1 MAQDPAFLFY
11 YQDFLV
17 GTTFMN
23 YEERGAYITLLCFQA
38 AKGSLSEADILKK
51 IPSHIWQAICGKFVC
66 KDGRYLNERLAKEIT
81 KRQLYCQNRRDNL
94 HMGKHM
100 AKHMKGA
107 MTAHMENENENNNYK
122 NNVNINNDSILNNV
136 NVNSNN
142 IIKRFPEFWRSYPK
156 PIGEAIALMTFRA
169 TVKTEQDFKDLMIA
183 LNNYKASEEYKKGF
197 IKNGNTWIEDWRGWL
212 AMPPKKESALSK
224 YEVKR

>member
-1 MAQDPAFLFY
+1 MAKDPAFLFY

-38 AKGSLSEADILKK
+38 AKGPLSEADILKK
-51 IPSHIWQAICGKFVC
+51 IPSPIWQAICCKFVC

-81 KRQLYCQNRRDNL
+81 KRQLYCQNRRENL

-107 MTAHMENENENNNYK
+107 MTAHMENENENINN
-122 NNVNINNDSILNNV
+122 NNVNINNETDISDHDKAKSQWWDKFCALYPRKIGL
-136 NVNSNN
+136 SLAMATFSRQ
-142 IIKRFPEFWRSYPK
+142 IKTEKDFND
-156 PIGEAIALMTFRA
+156 IMTA
-169 TVKTEQDFKDLMIA
+169 VKTYLYSDEVKSG
-183 LNNYKASEEYKKGF
+183 K
-197 IKNGNTWIEDWRGWL
+197 IKNFDRWMEDWRGWL
-212 AMPPKKESALSK
+212 DMAKKPAREIDK
-224 YEVKR
+224 YKVEKK